1 MNRETLFEAIGNLD
15 DAMIVETEKAST
27 AIKQCGAKSNRWLK
41 WTALGCA
48 CAACIALMVVAAI
61 SHYPSVSPDVQLEG
75 PPQSAATSPSVTTT
89 EPSIQFR
96 KNTVTFLHAFGD
108 GSQKTELIENLKYPY
123 RTLIRTRDITGIT
136 EEEFDKVCEEEERYI
151 KEFFGQYPESAL
163 NGWGRYRGE
172 KVLITTLSAG
182 SFVLQFDDIE
192 AVESV
197 GISVTDM
204 GYLHLLHQVDG
215 YYCSAFNNFKIHLDQ
230 DGLAQA
236 TAQSYGG
243 LEMSWNISP
252 HAAELIKNDPSV
264 QLSTIRDTIHIR
276 VCLKDGSVQSCTVD
290 ILIEDNGEVYAIYR
304 GISVT
309 T

>member
-1 MNRETLFEAIGNLD
+1 MNGETLFEAIGNLD

-27 AIKQCGAKSNRWLK
+27 AIKQCGAKSHRWLR
-41 WTALGCA
+41 WTSLGFA
-48 CAACIALMVVAAI
+48 CAACVAFLVVAAI
-61 SHYPSVSPDVQLEG
+61 SRYPSASPNVQLEG

-89 EPSIQFR
+89 EPSIQSR
-96 KNTVTFLHAFGD
+96 KNTITFLHALGD
-108 GSQKTELIENLKYPY
+108 GSQKTKLIENLKYPY

-136 EEEFDKVCEEEERYI
+136 EAEFDEVYEEEARYI
-151 KEFFGQYPESAL
+151 TEFFSQYPEEVL

-172 KVLITTLSAG
+172 KVLVTTLSAG

-197 GISVTDM
+197 EISVTDM
-204 GYLHLLHQVDG
+204 GHLHLLHQVEG

-230 DGLAQA
+230 NGLAQA
-236 TAQSYGG
+236 TAQSNGD

-252 HAAELIKNDPSV
+252 HAAELIKNDPST

-276 VCLKDGSVQSCTVD
+276 VCFKDGSVKSCTVD
-290 ILIEDNGEVYAIYR
+290 MLIEDNGEVYAIYR
-304 GISVT
+304 GTSVT
-309 T
+309 A